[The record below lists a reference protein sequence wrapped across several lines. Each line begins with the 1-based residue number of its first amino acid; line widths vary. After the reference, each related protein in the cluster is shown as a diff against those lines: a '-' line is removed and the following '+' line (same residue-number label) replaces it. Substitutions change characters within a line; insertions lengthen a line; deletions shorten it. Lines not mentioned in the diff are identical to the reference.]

1 MPRTRYKQGNLNEK
15 RMVFAVNIILF
26 SSEHHGYSVVFLHTR
41 FKCSKKGGIPAI
53 PASVSGEKDGSGIF
67 YRLEFSGILKGKIL
81 EIPP

>member
-1 MPRTRYKQGNLNEK
+1 LPRTRYKQGNLNEK
-15 RMVFAVNIILF
+15 RMLFAVNSILF

-53 PASVSGEKDGSGIF
+53 PASVSGEKDRGGIF

>member
-1 MPRTRYKQGNLNEK
+1 M
-15 RMVFAVNIILF
+15 
-26 SSEHHGYSVVFLHTR
+26 VFLHTR

-53 PASVSGEKDGSGIF
+53 PASVSGEKDRGGIF